1 MTTTLMV
8 GTTKGAFLLRSD
20 DGRQGWSV
28 TGPLCD
34 GWPINHV
41 VGDPATGHLWAAG
54 GGDWHGAGVWRSQ
67 DDGASWT
74 LSKLSTGLFDDWA
87 AKDPQMAEM
96 FGWAPVEAPFTGE
109 VTAI

>member
-1 MTTTLMV
+1 MTTTLML

-20 DGRQGWSV
+20 DGRQNWSV
-28 TGPLCD
+28 VGPLCD

-67 DDGASWT
+67 DDGARS
-74 LSKLSTGLFDDWA
+74 GLGFRRPGCLPPRTA
-87 AKDPQMAEM
+87 A
-96 FGWAPVEAPFTGE
+96 
-109 VTAI
+109 